1 MEIQRK
7 GESEMRKLASLLLVF
22 VLVFVLIACGKT
34 NDPNSQ
40 TGGTSNG
47 SSGGTSGGAAGGE
60 VNLLLVSHA
69 FVDALTPLIPEFEQ
83 ETGIKVHY
91 EVLAEGPAF
100 EKLLADLSSGTG
112 NYDLFMTSP
121 INNWQY
127 ISGGWIEPLDDY
139 INDPAKTPESW
150 DIDDFVPGILN
161 SGRWTGEPLKGV
173 GEGKLWALPINYESY
188 MLAYRP
194 SLMKKYNLEVP
205 QTYEELAAMVSE
217 LSKTELT
224 DDNGQKIYPVV
235 TRFDK
240 YWDLTYLTFGTMLQS
255 YGVELI
261 DENGQIGIASPE
273 SIEATKLFIK
283 MIQEGSPEGAGL
295 FTWYEALQ
303 GFASGHY
310 LFSLNE
316 ADGFAATYENESESQ
331 ISDDVGYAL
340 TPLGP
345 DSQRSASIWVWSM
358 SMNAASKNK
367 DAAWQFLQWVTS
379 RDTMIKTHLA
389 GNMNPV
395 RASAWED
402 PDVAAM
408 VNSWGETEGQYLSV
422 MKQMSEV
429 AGLKLPAHP
438 EITRVLDIW
447 AEAVQRAYYGSDTV
461 ENALKNAA
469 KEIEKV
475 LLN

>member
-1 MEIQRK
+1 MK
-7 GESEMRKLASLLLVF
+7 KLTSLLLVF
-22 VLVFVLIACGKT
+22 VLVFTLAGCGK
-34 NDPNSQ
+34 NSESGAQ
-40 TGGTSNG
+40 TGGA
-47 SSGGTSGGAAGGE
+47 SGE
-60 VNLLLVSHA
+60 EINLLLVSHT
-69 FVDALTPLIPEFEQ
+69 FVDALTPLIPEFE
-83 ETGIKVHY
+83 ENTGIKVKY

-127 ISGGWIEPLDDY
+127 IAAGWVEPLDDY
-139 INDPAKTPESW
+139 INDPAKTPAEW
-150 DIDDFVPGILN
+150 DVDDFVPGILN
-161 SGRWTGEPLKGV
+161 SGRWNGENLGGV
-173 GEGKLWALPINYESY
+173 GEGQLWALPVNYESY

-194 SLMKKYNLEVP
+194 SLLKKYNLEVP
-205 QTYEELAAMVSE
+205 ETYEELAAMVEE
-217 LSKTELT
+217 LSQMDLT
-224 DDNGQKIYPVV
+224 DENGQKIYPIV

-273 SIEATKLFIK
+273 SIEATELFVK

-303 GFASGHY
+303 GFASGQY

-316 ADGFAATYENESESQ
+316 ADGFASTYENESQSQ
-331 ISDDVGYAL
+331 IADDVGYAL

-345 DSQRSASIWVWSM
+345 DGKRSASIWVWSM
-358 SMNAASKNK
+358 AMNAASKNK
-367 DAAWQFLQWVTS
+367 GAAWKFLQWVTS

-402 PDVAAM
+402 PEVAAM

-422 MKQMSEV
+422 VQEMAEV
-429 AGLKLPAHP
+429 ANLQLPAHP

-447 AEAVQRAYYGSDTV
+447 AEAVQQAYYGADTV
-461 ENALKNAA
+461 ENALKKAA
-469 KEIEKV
+469 AEIENV
-475 LLN
+475 LLK